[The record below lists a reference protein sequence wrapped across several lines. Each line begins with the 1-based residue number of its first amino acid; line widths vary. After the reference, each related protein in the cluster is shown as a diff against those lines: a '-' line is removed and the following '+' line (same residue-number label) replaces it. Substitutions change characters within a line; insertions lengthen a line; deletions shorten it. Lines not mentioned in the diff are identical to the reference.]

1 MVLCINRF
9 AQAELIVTNNI
20 RRVSQGAEET
30 GCWQKL
36 LRINL
41 KIKIAGIIIR
51 LSFMTTQLLQIKND
65 SKHLVGRT
73 CWWCRE
79 A

>member
-73 CWWCRE
+73 CWCRE